1 MSADITTIVIEEHQ
15 LSETEAWLSL
25 NELCERCGLEP
36 PLLIELVDIGLITPS
51 VVASDQWRFQT
62 TAVPA
67 LHQALRLRR
76 ELELDWQGVAVAM
89 DAPCFARAGMGG
101 GLRESAKG
109 GIFRPGCELR

>member
-25 NELCERCGLEP
+25 NELCECCGLEP

-51 VVASDQWRFQT
+51 VVASDQWRFRT

-89 DAPCFARAGMGG
+89 DLMAQ
-101 GLRESAKG
+101 LRELRQQVDSLQRQLGAQQV
-109 GIFRPGCELR
+109 PGDS

>member
-67 LHQALRLRR
+67 LHQALRIESRHLPEQEATVCWRKGSQFG
-76 ELELDWQGVAVAM
+76 LVLDRIMPMADLAERAAAMQGA
-89 DAPCFARAGMGG
+89 
-101 GLRESAKG
+101 L
-109 GIFRPGCELR
+109 